1 MDSDEQ
7 IVQTEQT
14 NTASQAGNPAA
25 PVIMPAG
32 ANMLETALGTIP
44 VHRAPA
50 NVIQNHTRLNR
61 GHQNLGHQNLVRT
74 LGTDLVGSVQ
84 SLLGT
89 VVIAVFVITFI
100 VQAFQIPSES
110 MMNTLLVGDYLL
122 VNKLCYG
129 SRGAGNYLMPYQKIA
144 RGDIIVFHY
153 PVDPKQHF
161 VKRVI
166 GVPGDKLRMVN
177 KQVFINGAPLP
188 EPYVRFL
195 FPSDNMFRD
204 DFPRV
209 DILPPGLEG
218 KWWLEM
224 RKLVEDGQ
232 LIIPQGHYFVM
243 GDNRDDS
250 EDSRYWGFVPQ
261 ENIIG
266 RPLLIYWSVRNW
278 DREPTSSLSGQLYH
292 MAYAVTHLF
301 QITRWNRTLRLVH

>member
-1 MDSDEQ
+1 MDSANEQ
-7 IVQTEQT
+7 IAPTS
-14 NTASQAGNPAA
+14 TASPEA
-25 PVIMPAG
+25 PPSATATASPVDGGLDAKVGAG
-32 ANMLETALGTIP
+32 AGDTHVDRGVANANAKD
-44 VHRAPA
+44 APR
-50 NVIQNHTRLNR
+50 H
-61 GHQNLGHQNLVRT
+61 LVST
-74 LGTDLVGSVQ
+74 FGSDLIGSLQ
-84 SLLGT
+84 SLMGT

-129 SRGAGNYLMPYQKIA
+129 EPDSRYLMPYQDIA

-166 GVPGDKLRMVN
+166 GIPGDKLRLVN
-177 KQVFINGAPLP
+177 KQVLINGTPLK

-204 DFPRV
+204 NFPRLDV
-209 DILPPGLEG
+209 PALGLEG

-224 RKLVEDGQ
+224 RKLVENGQ
-232 LIIPQGHYFVM
+232 LIVPEGHYFVM

-250 EDSRYWGFVPQ
+250 QDSRYWGFVPR

-266 RPLLIYWSVRNW
+266 RPLVIYWSVQTW
-278 DREPTSSLSGQLYH
+278 DRDPASSLTGKLYH
-292 MAYAVTHLF
+292 IAYAVTHLF